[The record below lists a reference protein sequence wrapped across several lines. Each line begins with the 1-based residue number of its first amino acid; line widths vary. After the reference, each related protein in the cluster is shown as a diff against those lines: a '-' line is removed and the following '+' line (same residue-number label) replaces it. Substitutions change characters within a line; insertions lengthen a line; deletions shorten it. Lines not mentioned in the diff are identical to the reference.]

1 MTDLLV
7 SETAPGEPQR
17 TELELELDSL
27 LVAAAARDRIAF
39 ARLYDAIGAAAFGL
53 ALRVTGSRSLAEEVV
68 GEAFLEIWQ
77 TASAFDESVGTARRW
92 VLSLVRRCALDRVSR
107 LTPTQHQVV
116 ALAAFAGCSQAEIA
130 ERTGQPI
137 GVVKARMRE
146 ALTRLHDA
154 RLDVETVA

>member
-7 SETAPGEPQR
+7 PETAAGEPQR
-17 TELELELDSL
+17 TELEPELDSL
-27 LVAAAARDRIAF
+27 LIAAAADDRIAF

-53 ALRVTGSRSLAEEVV
+53 ALHVTGSRSIAEEVV
-68 GEAFLEIWQ
+68 GEAFLEIWH
-77 TASAFDESVGTARRW
+77 TASAFDGSAGTARRW
-92 VLSLVRRCALDRVSR
+92 ILSLVRGRALDRMS
-107 LTPTQHQVV
+107 LTSVQQQVLD
-116 ALAAFAGCSQAEIA
+116 LAAFGGCSQAEIA

-146 ALTRLHDA
+146 ALTCLHDA